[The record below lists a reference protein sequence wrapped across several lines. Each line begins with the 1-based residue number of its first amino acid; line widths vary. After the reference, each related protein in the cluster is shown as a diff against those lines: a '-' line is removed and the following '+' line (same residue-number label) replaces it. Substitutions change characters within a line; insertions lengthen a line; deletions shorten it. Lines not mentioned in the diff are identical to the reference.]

1 MIYLKLMWSYFKIG
15 LFGFG
20 GGYAML
26 SLIESEIVGNGWI
39 TRQMFT
45 DIVAI
50 SQMTPGPIGINSATY
65 IGFVAPATASPDFGT
80 PYWGILGSILCT
92 FVVVLPPA
100 LMVMYT
106 SHFIARHKDSIAI
119 KGIFKGL
126 RIVIVGLIAS
136 AAMLLM
142 NEQNFGSEQ
151 TEVVNGILICI
162 SAFCLVYFAKLH
174 PILVIILAGVAGYI
188 IY

>member
-1 MIYLKLMWSYFKIG
+1 MIYLKLMWSYLKIG

-39 TRQMFT
+39 TRQVFT

-65 IGFVAPATASPDFGT
+65 IGYVAPTTASPEFAA
-80 PYWGILGSILCT
+80 PIWGILGSILCT

-119 KGIFKGL
+119 RGIFKGL

-142 NEQNFGSEQ
+142 NEQNFGTEQ
-151 TEVVNGILICI
+151 AEIIKSIIICI

-174 PILVIILAGVAGYI
+174 PILVIILAGIAGYI

>member
-1 MIYLKLMWSYFKIG
+1 MIYLKLMWSYLKIG

-39 TRQMFT
+39 TRQVFT

-65 IGFVAPATASPDFGT
+65 IGYVAPTAASPEFAA
-80 PYWGILGSILCT
+80 PIWGILGSILCT

-119 KGIFKGL
+119 RGIFKGL

-142 NEQNFGSEQ
+142 NEQNFGTEQ
-151 TEVVNGILICI
+151 AEIIKSIIICI

-174 PILVIILAGVAGYI
+174 PILVIILAGIAGYI